1 MSIPTLGS
9 AWLFAAVT
17 SGAQLAQSAIPY
29 RNAPA
34 VSTGSLAMAM
44 TITLL
49 ALMAL
54 VGGLAY
60 ARRRGWTIGS
70 RPGARGMAAEG
81 IEVKASRRLSMAT
94 TTHVIAYRG
103 AEYLVVETVRGTVA
117 TVTPLS
123 RLPTGPGG
131 TP

>member
-1 MSIPTLGS
+1 VSIPSLIS
-9 AWLFAAVT
+9 AWLLAAVT
-17 SGAQLAQSAIPY
+17 SGAQVAQSAIPY
-29 RNAPA
+29 RDAPA

-44 TITLL
+44 AITLL
-49 ALMAL
+49 VLIAL
-54 VGGLAY
+54 VGGAAY

-70 RPGARGMAAEG
+70 RPRARSTAGEG

-103 AEYLVVETVRGTVA
+103 SEYLVVETVRGTVA

-131 TP
+131 MP